1 MYFLQFKL
9 LKPLTEINNISITQ
23 FNSISFTENQSCLG
37 RWIFINCYLWN
48 SKILTSI
55 NKNNYIIMNVLLSK
69 FTTKHNTAP
78 FSQIK
83 IEDYFPAFQEGIA
96 LAKTEIDAIVN
107 NPEAPTFENT
117 VVAMDFA
124 GDILDRLSSVFFN
137 LNSAETSDEMQK
149 IAQEVSPLLSE
160 FGNDIT
166 LNAALFAK
174 IKTVYEQKENLNL
187 TPEQTTLLDK
197 KYKSFSRNGA
207 NLPEDKKDQLREID
221 KELSKLSLQFGENV
235 LAETNAFELHLTD
248 EKDLAGLPE
257 GTIEA
262 ARLLAKE
269 KEKEGWIFTLDHPS
283 YVPFLTYADNRELR
297 KKMAIAFGARSFQ
310 NNEFDNQE
318 NVLKIAKLRFERANL
333 LGYKTHA
340 HFVLEERMAQ
350 SPEKVF
356 TFLNDLLAKAKP
368 AAQKEFAELAA
379 FAKELDGIEQ
389 LEKWDG
395 AYYSEKLKQQL
406 FNLDDEKLKPYFQLE
421 KVLDGAFT
429 VAKKLYGLTFTEVFD
444 IDKYHE
450 EVTTYEVTDAENN
463 LVSIFYADF
472 FPRKGKRN
480 GAWMTSFKSQS
491 KKDGVNE
498 RPHISNVCNFT
509 KPTETKPSLLTFNEV
524 TTLFHEFGHGLHGM
538 LANTTYPSLS
548 GTSVFWDF
556 VELPSQIMENWC
568 YEPEAL
574 ALFANHYETGEIIP
588 IEYVQKI
595 KESASFQEGMA
606 TLRQLSF
613 GLLDMAWHGQDPT
626 SITDLKTFETEQ
638 FANTQLY
645 PDVKEN
651 AMSTAFS
658 HIFQGGYSSGYYSY
672 KWAEVLDA
680 DAFEYFQE
688 SGIFNVEVA
697 TKFKENVLSKGG
709 TEHPMILYKRFRGQE
724 PKPEALLKRAGL
736 L

>member
-1 MYFLQFKL
+1 M
-9 LKPLTEINNISITQ
+9 SI
-23 FNSISFTENQSCLG
+23 
-37 RWIFINCYLWN
+37 
-48 SKILTSI
+48 
-55 NKNNYIIMNVLLSK
+55 LLSK
-69 FTTKHNTAP
+69 FITKHNTAP

-83 IEDYFPAFQEGIA
+83 IEDYVPAFHEGIA
-96 LAKTEIDAIVN
+96 LAKAEIDAIVN

-124 GDILDRLSSVFFN
+124 GDTLDRLSSIFFN
-137 LNSAETSDEMQK
+137 LNSAETNDEMQK

-174 IKTVYEQKENLNL
+174 IKTVYDQKESLSLN
-187 TPEQTTLLDK
+187 PEQTTLLDK

-207 NLPEDKKDQLREID
+207 NLPEDKKDKLREID

-235 LAETNAFELHLTD
+235 LAETNAFELHLTNIT
-248 EKDLAGLPE
+248 DLAGLPE

-269 KEKEGWIFTLDHPS
+269 KGKEGWIFTLDHPS
-283 YVPFLTYADNRELR
+283 YVPFLTYSDNRELR

-310 NNEFDNQE
+310 KNEFDNQE

-356 TFLNDLLAKAKP
+356 SFLNDLLAKAKP

-379 FAKELDGIEQ
+379 FAKKLDGIEQ

-421 KVLDGAFT
+421 KVLNGAFT
-429 VAKKLYGLTFTEVFD
+429 VAEKLYGLTFTEVFD

-450 EVTTYEVTDAENN
+450 EVTTYEVRDAENN

-480 GAWMTSFKSQS
+480 GAWMTSFKSQYV
-491 KKDGVNE
+491 KNGENE

-548 GTSVFWDF
+548 GTSVYWDF

-574 ALFANHYETGEIIP
+574 ALFANHYETDEIIP

-626 SITDLKTFETEQ
+626 EITDLKTFETEQ
-638 FANTQLY
+638 FTNTQLY

-688 SGIFNVEVA
+688 KGIFNKEVA
-697 TKFKENVLSKGG
+697 TKFKDNVLSKGG
-709 TEHPMILYKRFRGQE
+709 TEHPMTLYKRFRGQE

>member
-1 MYFLQFKL
+1 M
-9 LKPLTEINNISITQ
+9 S
-23 FNSISFTENQSCLG
+23 
-37 RWIFINCYLWN
+37 
-48 SKILTSI
+48 ILTQYF
-55 NKNNYIIMNVLLSK
+55 N
-69 FTTKHNTAP
+69 TKHNTAP

-83 IEDYFPAFQEGIA
+83 IEDYISAFQEGIT
-96 LAKTEIDAIVN
+96 LAKAEIDAIVN
-107 NPEAPTFENT
+107 NPDAPTFENT
-117 VVAMDFA
+117 VVAMDFS

-137 LNSAETSDEMQK
+137 LNSAETNDEMQK

-174 IKTVYEQKENLNL
+174 IKSVYEQKETLNLN
-187 TPEQTTLLDK
+187 PEQTTLLDK

-207 NLPEDKKDQLREID
+207 NLPEDKKDKLRKID

-235 LAETNAFELHLTD
+235 LAETNSFELYLTD
-248 EKDLAGLPE
+248 KSDLAGLPE

-262 ARLLAKE
+262 ARLLAKSQ
-269 KEKEGWIFTLDHPS
+269 EKEGWIFTLDHPS
-283 YVPFLTYADNRELR
+283 YIPFLTYADNRELR

-356 TFLNDLLAKAKP
+356 SFLNDLLAKAKP
-368 AAQKEFAELAA
+368 AAQKEFAELTA
-379 FAKELDGIEQ
+379 FAKKLDGIEQ

-429 VAKKLYGLTFTEVFD
+429 VAQKLYGLTFTEVFD

-450 EVTTYEVTDAENN
+450 EVTTYEVKDAENN

-480 GAWMTSFKSQS
+480 GAWMTSFKSQYI
-491 KKDGVNE
+491 KDGVNE

-588 IEYVQKI
+588 IEYVHKI
-595 KESASFQEGMA
+595 KESASFQEGLA

-626 SITDLKTFETEQ
+626 NITDLKTFETEQ

-688 SGIFNVEVA
+688 KGIFNTEVA
-697 TKFKENVLSKGG
+697 TKFKDNVLSKGG